1 MVEEKMTSGKKVRA
15 AIKTVIALLLF
26 AFYMFP
32 FYMIVLNSL
41 KDKRDITKLPLA
53 WGGKKGMT
61 IENYITAFEKLK
73 FLKIFGNSLIIT
85 GCSVA
90 LIILLSSMCAYI
102 FVRRDWK
109 INKLLFMLMLFSMV
123 VPFQV
128 LMIPL
133 ISIYGGIFSV
143 LNHRYTL
150 IFMHLGFSVSMAVFM
165 FHGFIKGSVPIALEE
180 AASIDGAGPIR
191 IFFTIV
197 FPLLKPTTATLGVLY
212 ALALWNDYLLPSLI
226 LTDRNLHTLPIAM
239 ALFQGAYSSQMDLM
253 LAGLVMSC
261 IPIIILYLALQ
272 KYIIA
277 GVVAGAVK

>member
-197 FPLLKPTTATLGVLY
+197 FPLLKPTTATLVVLY